1 MVSQVFLLQVYE
13 NRGRLSIWV
22 KLQPSSALG
31 LSTVVLHYSFALT
44 RGTQDEVFSIAKT
57 VSRLGMLETL
67 CQGAWKTRCYLRF
80 YHGISCQC
88 ILSIFPAG
96 ANKFYANILLGCI
109 LLKYYSP
116 IVAHGE
122 TLVWNFLSLVNR
134 PYAVIHKTQKS

>member
-67 CQGAWKTRCYLRF
+67 CQGA
-80 YHGISCQC
+80 
-88 ILSIFPAG
+88 
-96 ANKFYANILLGCI
+96 
-109 LLKYYSP
+109 
-116 IVAHGE
+116 
-122 TLVWNFLSLVNR
+122 
-134 PYAVIHKTQKS
+134 